1 MLIYFYLIPIL
12 FSFLLAFKKLNEE
25 QIYKISFVTTT
36 LPFIVSLTLFAEFA
50 FNSFKSYELAL
61 GSLHLGTHHFSFNF
75 FFDELTFIILLLTG
89 YLSILVVKFS
99 RSYLHR
105 EEHYQRFFM
114 VINMFIFGLCLLACA
129 GTLDLFFAGWEII
142 GLSSFLLIGFYHDR
156 TRPARNAYRVFSIY
170 RLCDVGLLFTAI
182 LGHLLWKNAD
192 HFYYLINQTEGFILP
207 IGADWTLVIQCLI
220 IIAAIGKSG
229 QFPFINWPARAMEGP
244 TPSSAIF
251 YGALSIHCGV
261 FLLYRT
267 YPLFE
272 HSKTTLTI
280 IFCIGLLSTLL
291 ATGIGRI
298 QSNIKGQIA
307 YASVAQIGIMFMELA
322 LGLKWLVLVH
332 LVCHAILRCH
342 QLLTSPSVVVDYIK
356 SMDET
361 NRPSLKKT
369 IESYLPKSI
378 KATLYTFAL
387 QEGMLSISERGFFP
401 FPLVQLKIW
410 GRKHFV
416 LLTSIFLSFAVF
428 LYYKYEGPKLEA
440 THILAH
446 LFAIGDLLI
455 SIICIFSLKHPKKI
469 WLMFISAQISFILAN
484 LFHDSNNY
492 HGILLYSVSAI
503 PCLALGYIAL
513 NKLPPITLKKYNGL
527 FHSHHL
533 SYRLFMMAFIG
544 LSGYPITSIFWAE
557 DIIFAEILLT
567 APSILLMTALS
578 LMLNGFI
585 AGKILVK
592 TYWGFPSETF
602 K

>member
-1 MLIYFYLIPIL
+1 MLIYLYLIPIL
-12 FSFLLAFKKLNEE
+12 FSFVLAFKKLSEQ
-25 QIYKISFVTTT
+25 QIYKISFLTTT
-36 LPFIVSLTLFAEFA
+36 IPFATSVTLFFQFA
-50 FNSFKSYELAL
+50 SNSFKSYELAM

-114 VINMFIFGLCLLACA
+114 VINMFIFGLCLLAFA

-170 RLCDVGLLFTAI
+170 RLCDVGLLFSAI

-192 HFYYLINQTEGFILP
+192 HFYFLINQSEGFILP
-207 IGADWTLVIQCLI
+207 VGAEWSLIIQCLI
-220 IIAAIGKSG
+220 ILAAIGKSG

-272 HSKTTLTI
+272 NSPATLVTI
-280 IFCIGLLSTLL
+280 FTIGLLSTVF

-356 SMDET
+356 SMDES

-369 IESYLPKSI
+369 IESYLPETV

-401 FPLVQLKIW
+401 IPLVQLKIW

-416 LLTSIFLSFAVF
+416 LLTSIFLTLAGF

-446 LFAIGDLLI
+446 LFAIGDLLL

-469 WLMFISAQISFILAN
+469 WAMFITAQVCFILAN
-484 LFHDSNNY
+484 LFHDPNNY

-503 PCLALGYIAL
+503 PCLLLGLIAL
-513 NKLPPITLKKYNGL
+513 MKLPAITLKKYNGL
-527 FHSHHL
+527 YQSHHL
-533 SYRLFMMAFIG
+533 SYRLFIIAFIG
-544 LSGYPITSIFWAE
+544 VSGYPMTSIFWAE
-557 DIIFAEILLT
+557 DILFAEILLT

-592 TYWGFPSETF
+592 TFWGFPSETY